1 MTRFKL
7 LEASQ
12 IALATQLMQE
22 FYAIDHYPIDPEV
35 TKTLFEVFINNEQ
48 LGRIWLI
55 YSNEEVVGYVM
66 LNFLFSFEFQGR
78 IAFMD
83 ELYLKESARGKGL
96 GQQAVQFIKEQAK
109 LLGVKLIYLEVENH
123 NEKAQK
129 LYLANDFVTH
139 HRKLLKHK
147 LD

>member
-1 MTRFKL
+1 MTHFKL
-7 LEASQ
+7 LEATQ
-12 IALATQLMQE
+12 IDLITGLMEE
-22 FYAIDHYPIDPEV
+22 FYAIDNYPIDPEV
-35 TKTLFEVFINNEQ
+35 SKKLFKQFIDNDQ
-48 LGRIWLI
+48 LGRVWLI
-55 YSNEEVVGYVM
+55 YLHNEVVGYVM

-83 ELYLKESARGKGL
+83 ELYLKEKARGKGL
-96 GQQAVQFIKEQAK
+96 GQQAVQYIKEQAK
-109 LLGVKLIYLEVENH
+109 LLDVKLIYLEVENH

-139 HRKLLKHK
+139 HRKLLKFK

>member
-12 IALATQLMQE
+12 IELATELMQE
-22 FYAIDHYPIDPEV
+22 FYAIDHYPIDPKV

-55 YSNEEVVGYVM
+55 YFNEEVVGYVM